1 MFEYLFKYP
10 APVFTKGRIVFLS
23 AWPVWLLAV
32 LIVVFSAGLAVLTYR
47 RISDTVPKLKSWRLW
62 FLWMMQSAFVAL
74 ILLLLWQPA
83 MTVAALNSQQNIIAV
98 VVDTS
103 KSMAI
108 RDQDGKARETAAL
121 DVLRNGLLAGIE
133 KRFQVRLYRMGK
145 DLSRVEGISNLQP
158 SETATHINSGLK
170 QFVEDTADLPIGA
183 VLLLSDGGQNSVEM
197 GEAGVAMETLQAL
210 RNRRLPVHTIGFG
223 QPELK
228 HDLEIEN
235 VSVAPGAM
243 INSRLS
249 AAISF
254 VQHGYAGQTAKI
266 AVHDGDKTI
275 LSKEIKLV
283 PNGVLQ
289 TEPLYFAA
297 GSAAGAKELRFSIE
311 PLAGEENLKNNDV
324 VRPLLVSDKKRRILY
339 VEGEPRWEFKFI
351 RRAEDDDTTIQ
362 LVSMLRTSENKVYRQ
377 GISNPSELAD
387 GFPVRP
393 EDLFGYSGII
403 IGSVD
408 ADYFSPLQRE
418 LLREYV
424 DRRGGGLLFLGGRK
438 SLSDGGWGTSSANEL
453 FPTFLPAGR
462 NSFRR
467 NSATVE
473 LTPEGADSPITR
485 LLDDPSKNIQRWKK
499 LTYLADYQDV
509 GSPKPGATVL
519 AQMNAGRRKLPLLI
533 TENYGHGRTAILAT
547 GGTWRWQ
554 MSEALGDPSHDLFW
568 QQLLRWLI
576 ADTPGTVTASVS
588 EHTLIDEGSL
598 HLTAQVRDTQFQ
610 PAADAHVTAHLI
622 GPQNTN
628 AWIDFEPSQNTQ
640 GLYTATWSADKPGGY
655 LAEIVA
661 ETDGKQKQEVGR
673 DVLTFRRE
681 DGVAE
686 NFHTEQNRVF
696 LQQLAS
702 QTGGQY
708 WKPDAIKDLPQNI
721 SYSEAGISVHSTNEL
736 WNMPIVFL
744 LLIGL
749 SAGEW
754 LLRRRWGVV

>member
-23 AWPVWLLAV
+23 AWPAWLLAV
-32 LIVVFSAGLAVLTYR
+32 LIVLCSAGLAILAYR
-47 RISDTVPKLKSWRLW
+47 RISGAVPKLRSWRLW
-62 FLWMMQSAFVAL
+62 VLWMMQSAFIAL

-98 VVDTS
+98 IVDTS
-103 KSMAI
+103 RSMAI
-108 RDQDGKARETAAL
+108 QDQDGKTRETAAL
-121 DVLRNGLLAGIE
+121 NVLQSGLLAGLQ
-133 KRFQVRLYRMGK
+133 KRFQVRLYRLGK
-145 DLSRVEGISNLQP
+145 DLSRVNGISNLQP
-158 SETATHINSGLK
+158 VEAATHINGGLR
-170 QFVEDTADLPIGA
+170 QFAEDTADLPVGA

-197 GEAGVAMETLQAL
+197 GQAGVATETLQAL

-228 HDLEIEN
+228 RDLEIES
-235 VSVAPGAM
+235 VSVAPSAM

-254 VQHGYAGQTAKI
+254 VQHGYVGQMAKI
-266 AVHDGDKTI
+266 SVRDGDKTI

-297 GSAAGAKELRFSIE
+297 GSVAGAKELRFTIE
-311 PLAGEENLKNNDV
+311 PLAGEENLKNNEV
-324 VRPLLVSDKKRRILY
+324 IRPILISDKKRRILY

-351 RRAEDDDTTIQ
+351 RRAEDDDATIQ

-377 GISNPSELAD
+377 GILNPSELAA

-408 ADYFSPLQRE
+408 ADYFTPLQRE

-424 DRRGGGLLFLGGRK
+424 DRRGGGLLFLGGRS

-462 NSFRR
+462 TSFRR

-485 LLDDPSKNIQRWKK
+485 LLEDPSKNVQRWKK
-499 LTYLADYQDV
+499 LTYLADYQDA

-519 AQMNAGRRKLPLLI
+519 AQMNVGKRKLPFLI
-533 TENYGHGRTAILAT
+533 TQNYGHGRTAILAT

-568 QQLLRWLI
+568 QQLLRWLV
-576 ADTPGTVTASVS
+576 ADTPGAVSATVS

-598 HLTAQVRDTQFQ
+598 HLTAQVRDPQYQ
-610 PAADAHVTAHLI
+610 PSADAHVTAHLI
-622 GPQNTN
+622 GPENTN
-628 AWIDFEPSQNTQ
+628 VWVDFEPSQDTP
-640 GLYTATWSADKPGGY
+640 GLYAATWSANKPGGY
-655 LAEIVA
+655 LVEIIA
-661 ETDGKQKQEVGR
+661 ETGGKPKQEVGR

-686 NFHTEQNRVF
+686 NFHTEQNRTF
-696 LQQLAS
+696 LQQLSS
-702 QTGGQY
+702 QTGGEY

-721 SYSEAGISVHSTNEL
+721 SYSEAGISARSTNEL
-736 WNMPIVFL
+736 WNMPIVFIL
-744 LLIGL
+744 LLGL
-749 SAGEW
+749 STGEW